1 MDMNITTDKIREAL
15 SFVIE
20 PDLKKDIIELN
31 LVSNIK
37 SDANKISFDLQIN
50 NPAMHNK
57 KRVTEACELHLNR
70 ILKTPIDLDINITPI
85 TKAPETPKSNK
96 ALPNVKN
103 IIAIASGKGGVGKS
117 TVTAN
122 LAVALAKKGYK
133 VGLIDADIYGPS
145 MPLMFNVEN
154 EKPMPIEING
164 KNLINPIESYG
175 VKLLSIGFF
184 ADTNQAVVWRGPM
197 ATRALTQLF
206 TEANWG
212 ELDYMLIDLPPGTG
226 DIHLSLVQTVS
237 VTGAII
243 VSTPQKVAL
252 IDARKAVGMFKLE
265 QINVPVLGMIEN
277 MAYFTPEELP
287 NNKYYIFGKEGLKKL
302 AEEYNLPLLGE
313 IPLVQS
319 IREAGDA
326 GRPAILQ
333 ETTPQAIA
341 FSGFADNV
349 IEATKKRNNQIAPT
363 QKVEITNMNGCS
375 SN

>member
-1 MDMNITTDKIREAL
+1 MNFEEKDILEAL
-15 SFVIE
+15 SFVVE
-20 PDLKKDIIELN
+20 PDLKKDIVELN

-37 SDANKISFDLQIN
+37 SEGNKVSFDLQIN

-57 KRVTEACELHLNR
+57 KRVIDACELHLNR
-70 ILKTPIDLDINITPI
+70 VLKTTIEVEANITPI
-85 TKAPETPKSNK
+85 PKAADTPKENK
-96 ALPNVKN
+96 VLPNVKN

-122 LAVALAKKGYK
+122 LAVALANKGYK

-145 MPLMFNVEN
+145 MPLMFNVED
-154 EKPMPIEING
+154 EKPMPVEVNG
-164 KNLINPIESYG
+164 KSMIKPVESYG
-175 VKLLSIGFF
+175 VKMLSIGFF
-184 ADTNQAVVWRGPM
+184 ANTDQAVVWRGPM

-206 TEANWG
+206 TEAHWG

-252 IDARKAVGMFKLE
+252 IDARKAIGMFNLE

-287 NNKYYIFGKEGLKKL
+287 NNKYYIFGKEGMKDL
-302 AEEYNLPLLGE
+302 AELHNLPLLGQ

-319 IREAGDA
+319 VREAGDA
-326 GRPAILQ
+326 GRPAVLQ
-333 ETTPQAIA
+333 QTTTQAIA
-341 FSGFADNV
+341 FNDFADNV
-349 IEATKKRNNQIAPT
+349 ITQVNIRNIEKDPTK
-363 QKVEITNMNGCS
+363 KVEITNMDGCS
-375 SN
+375 TN

>member
-1 MDMNITTDKIREAL
+1 MEITTEKIKEAL
-15 SFVIE
+15 EFVIE
-20 PDLKKDIIELN
+20 PDLKKDIIALD
-31 LVSNIK
+31 LVANIK
-37 SDANKISFDLQIN
+37 SEDNKISFDLQIN

-57 KRVTEACELHLNR
+57 KRMIEACELHLNR
-70 ILKTPIDLDINITPI
+70 ILESTVELDINISPI
-85 TKAPETPKSNK
+85 PKATETPKSDK

-145 MPLMFNVEN
+145 MPLMFNVEH
-154 EKPMPIEING
+154 EKPMPIEVDG
-164 KNLINPIESYG
+164 KNRIQPVESYG

-252 IDARKAVGMFKLE
+252 IDARKAIGMFNLE

-277 MAYFTPEELP
+277 MAYFSPAELP
-287 NNKYYIFGKEGLKKL
+287 DNKYYIFGKEGLKNL
-302 AEEYNLPLLGE
+302 AEEHNLPLLGE

-333 ETTPQAIA
+333 ETTLQATA
-341 FSGFADNV
+341 FSNFADNV
-349 IEATKKRNNQIAPT
+349 VKATEKRNDQLAPT
-363 QKVEITNMNGCS
+363 QKVEITNMDGCS
-375 SN
+375 TN

>member
-1 MDMNITTDKIREAL
+1 MSFTEEKIKQAL
-15 SFVIE
+15 SFVRE
-20 PDLKKDIIELN
+20 PDLKKDVIELN

-37 SDANKISFDLQIN
+37 SDGNKISFDLQIN

-57 KRVTEACELHLNR
+57 KRVIEACEMHLNR
-70 ILKTPIDLDINITPI
+70 ILETTVELDVNISPIP
-85 TKAPETPKSNK
+85 KAEAPKENK
-96 ALPNVKN
+96 VLPGVKN

-122 LAVALAKKGYK
+122 LAIALAQKGYK
-133 VGLIDADIYGPS
+133 VGLVDADIYGPS
-145 MPLMFNVEN
+145 MPLMFNVEG
-154 EKPMPIEING
+154 EKPQPIELNG
-164 KNLINPIESYG
+164 KNLIQPVESYG

-184 ADTNQAVVWRGPM
+184 AETDQAVVWRGPM
-197 ATRALTQLF
+197 ATRALSQLF

-252 IDARKAVGMFKLE
+252 IDARKAIGMFSLE
-265 QINVPVLGMIEN
+265 QINVPIVGMIEN

-287 NNKYYIFGKEGLKKL
+287 DNKYYIFGQDGLKSL
-302 AEEYNLPLLGE
+302 AKENNIPLLGE

-326 GRPAILQ
+326 GRPAVLQ
-333 ETTPQAIA
+333 GDTPQAIA
-341 FSGFADNV
+341 FKSFADNV
-349 IEATKKRNNQIAPT
+349 VKAVENRNENLDPTK
-363 QKVEITNMNGCS
+363 KVEITNMDGCS
-375 SN
+375 TN

>member
-1 MDMNITTDKIREAL
+1 MSFEEKEILKAL

-20 PDLKKDIIELN
+20 PDLKKDVVELN

-37 SDANKISFDLQIN
+37 SEKNKISFDLLIN

-57 KRVTEACELHLNR
+57 KRVIEACELHLSRVLETNVEVDAN
-70 ILKTPIDLDINITPI
+70 ISPIP
-85 TKAPETPKSNK
+85 KQEETPKENK
-96 ALPNVKN
+96 VLPNVKN
-103 IIAIASGKGGVGKS
+103 IIAVASGKGGVGKS

-122 LAVALAKKGYK
+122 LAVALAQKGYK

-145 MPLMFNVEN
+145 MPLMFNVED
-154 EKPMPIEING
+154 EKPMPIEVNG
-164 KNLINPIESYG
+164 KSMIKPVENYG
-175 VKLLSIGFF
+175 VKMLSIGFF
-184 ADTNQAVVWRGPM
+184 ANTDQAVVWRGPM
-197 ATRALTQLF
+197 ATKALTQLF
-206 TEANWG
+206 TEAHWG

-252 IDARKAVGMFKLE
+252 IDARKAIGMFNLK

-287 NNKYYIFGKEGLKKL
+287 DNKYYIFGKEGLKDL
-302 AEEYNLPLLGE
+302 AEQHSLPLLGQ

-319 IREAGDA
+319 VREAGDA
-326 GRPAILQ
+326 GRPAVLQ

-341 FSGFADNV
+341 FNDFADNV
-349 IEATKKRNNQIAPT
+349 ITQINIRNIEKDPT
-363 QKVEITNMNGCS
+363 QKVEITNMDGCS
-375 SN
+375 TN

>member
-1 MDMNITTDKIREAL
+1 MSFTESDIKKAL

-31 LVSNIK
+31 LVSNVK
-37 SDANKISFDLQIN
+37 SEGNKVTFDLQIN

-57 KRVTEACELHLNR
+57 KRVIEACEMHLNR
-70 ILKTPIDLDINITPI
+70 ILESDFELDVNISPIP
-85 TKAPETPKSNK
+85 KAAETPAEKK
-96 ALPNVKN
+96 VLPRVKN

-117 TVTAN
+117 TITAN
-122 LAVALAKKGYK
+122 LAIALAQKGYK
-133 VGLIDADIYGPS
+133 VGLVDADIYGPS
-145 MPLMFNVEN
+145 MPLMFNVEH

-164 KNLINPIESYG
+164 KNLIQPVESYG

-184 ADTNQAVVWRGPM
+184 ADTDQAVVWRGPM
-197 ATRALTQLF
+197 ATRALSQLF

-252 IDARKAVGMFKLE
+252 IDARKAIGMFSLE
-265 QINVPVLGMIEN
+265 QINVPIVGMIEN

-287 NNKYYIFGKEGLKKL
+287 DNKYYIFGQDGLKSL
-302 AEEYNLPLLGE
+302 AQENNLPLLGE

-326 GRPAILQ
+326 GRPAVLQ
-333 ETTPQAIA
+333 ENTAQSVA
-341 FSGFADNV
+341 FNSFAENV
-349 IEATKKRNNQIAPT
+349 VKAVATRNQNLDPT
-363 QKVEITNMNGCS
+363 KKVEITNMDGCAT
-375 SN
+375 N

>member
-1 MDMNITTDKIREAL
+1 MSYQEKDILEAL

-20 PDLKKDIIELN
+20 PDLKKDIVELN
-31 LVSNIK
+31 LVSNINIK
-37 SDANKISFDLQIN
+37 DGLIYFNLQIS

-57 KRVTEACELHLNR
+57 KRMVEACELHLKR
-70 ILKTPIDLDINITPI
+70 VLGTDVKIDINFSPLQ
-85 TKAPETPKSNK
+85 KAPESPEPKDNSK
-96 ALPNVKN
+96 ILPNVKN

-145 MPLMFNVEN
+145 MPVMFNVEG
-154 EKPMPIEING
+154 ERPQSIEIDG
-164 KNLINPIESYG
+164 KTWMQPVENYG

-184 ADTNQAVVWRGPM
+184 TGADQAVVWRGPM
-197 ATRALTQLF
+197 ATRAVSQLF

-237 VTGAII
+237 VTGAVI

-252 IDARKAVGMFKLE
+252 IDARKAVGMFKLS
-265 QINVPVLGMIEN
+265 QINVPVLGFIEN

-287 NNKYYIFGKEGLKKL
+287 NNKYYIFGQDGLKNL
-302 AEEYNLPLLGE
+302 AESEGLPLLGQ

-319 IREAGDA
+319 IRESGDV
-326 GRPAILQ
+326 GRPVVLQ
-333 ETTPQAIA
+333 ENTPQALA
-341 FSGFADNV
+341 FMAFADNV
-349 IEATKKRNNQIAPT
+349 IEQVELRNKTLDPTKK
-363 QKVEITNMNGCS
+363 VELTNMNGCS
-375 SN
+375 